1 MNLRSGRKGP
11 HHSPIFTYFAL
22 YRSFCALW
30 LIHLLSEAYM
40 IECNV
45 DLLILNL
52 LCNVSPCQ
60 IETGE
65 ADKRYSAAVCK
76 TNEPYPLPRPV
87 FCP

>member
-1 MNLRSGRKGP
+1 MTWGLLPAHLNFDRTST
-11 HHSPIFTYFAL
+11 IFLFNISIANE
-22 YRSFCALW
+22 CVVGD
-30 LIHLLSEAYM
+30 IIM
-40 IECNV
+40 ECNV
-45 DLLILNL
+45 DSLILNL